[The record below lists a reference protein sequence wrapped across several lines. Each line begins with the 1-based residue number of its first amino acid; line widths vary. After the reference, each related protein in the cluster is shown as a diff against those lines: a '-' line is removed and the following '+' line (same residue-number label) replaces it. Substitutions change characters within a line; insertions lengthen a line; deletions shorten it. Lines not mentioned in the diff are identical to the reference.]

1 MTTTTAAAGGRY
13 ALLMAAHD
21 SEYVLNKYGGYL
33 HVFVAAFGDAG
44 ETWDLYRAID
54 GELPGPGELGGY
66 DGFVISGSPHDA
78 YADELWILRLC
89 LLVRAL
95 HGMRKR
101 VLGVCFGHQVICR
114 ALGGRV
120 GKARA
125 GWDVGVRE
133 VAIAEAPPRR
143 FLDALRERDQLP
155 PRAKITEVHQD
166 EVRACRARAF
176 PCRIAR
182 SHYINFHARTPPLHA
197 CTDTVTHD
205 SDDTDTRT
213 AHDAPRYVPAG
224 MHI

>member
-1 MTTTTAAAGGRY
+1 MVAEAAAAATTGGRY

-21 SEYVLNKYGGYL
+21 SEYVLKKYGGYL

-54 GELPGPGELGGY
+54 GEFPAPGELECY

-78 YADELWILRLC
+78 YADDLWILRLC

-133 VAIAEAPPRR
+133 VAIAEAPALPPRR

-155 PRAKITEVHQD
+155 PSAKITEVHQD
-166 EVRACRARAF
+166 EVRAVRAYALAF
-176 PCRIAR
+176 VSLLHTAISSFP
-182 SHYINFHARTPPLHA
+182 RTPPLH
-197 CTDTVTHD
+197 VRTHPLEWHTP
-205 SDDTDTRT
+205 SFCSC
-213 AHDAPRYVPAG
+213 
-224 MHI
+224 HI